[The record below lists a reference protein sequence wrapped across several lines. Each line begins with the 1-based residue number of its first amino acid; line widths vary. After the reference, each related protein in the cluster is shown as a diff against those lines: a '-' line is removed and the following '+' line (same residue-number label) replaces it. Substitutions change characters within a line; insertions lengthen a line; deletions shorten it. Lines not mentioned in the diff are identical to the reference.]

1 MFPTLE
7 ETEGIPIIEAMACKT
22 PAIVRDIPIFNE
34 WLIDGKNMYKAK
46 DVDAFEDKIKK
57 ILNKELPDLT
67 DNYRQVVEERDLNNI
82 GKQLKE
88 VYEEVLK

>member
-88 VYEEVLK
+88 VYLEVLK

>member
-1 MFPTLE
+1 
-7 ETEGIPIIEAMACKT
+7 MACKT
-22 PAIVRDIPIFNE
+22 PAIVRDIPIFDE

-88 VYEEVLK
+88 VYLEVLK